1 MMMEKRP
8 RAYGSS
14 DNCQKI
20 MSMKLNHQLIAS
32 SLLAPAFLFLGGCKQ
47 PESSVNWGAQQP
59 TTNVLY
65 TNLPSAINAD
75 NTGNNAADRNT
86 TNLTS
91 LDQGN
96 SPADRATSA
105 SIRKLVVSGTNN
117 FSVTA
122 RNIKIITVDGKVT
135 LRGPVNT
142 DAEKTGVVA
151 LAKQVAGDGN
161 VDDQLM
167 VKNTQ

>member
-1 MMMEKRP
+1 
-8 RAYGSS
+8 
-14 DNCQKI
+14 
-20 MSMKLNHQLIAS
+20 MSNKLNRQLIAS
-32 SLLAPAFLFLGGCKQ
+32 SLLAPAFLFLGGCKE
-47 PESSVNWGAQQP
+47 PENNSSANWGTAKVE
-59 TTNVLY
+59 TNVLY
-65 TNLPSAINAD
+65 TSTALTNAD

-86 TNLTS
+86 TNLTA

-142 DAEKTGVVA
+142 DAEKTGVEA

-161 VDDQLM
+161 VDDQLT